1 LPAPARQATARFP
14 DTGDDE
20 RLDALTGKYRPQ
32 TRVDPRPWR
41 GYNSW
46 VGEQMTAPGRVH
58 VGQAAKATGTTART
72 IRYYEELGLLQPM
85 RTAARG
91 ARLYSPAELRRIH
104 TIKRLQAFGF
114 ALSEIREMLT
124 ARSVSPTGQ
133 EAAGKIMERLRGKIR
148 EADEKI
154 AAFQQSR
161 GDLQSTLD
169 LVMHWC
175 GECSREPRKECAVCA
190 AVAEGQRLEIGREF
204 FL

>member
-1 LPAPARQATARFP
+1 M
-14 DTGDDE
+14 G
-20 RLDALTGKYRPQ
+20 
-32 TRVDPRPWR
+32 V
-41 GYNSW
+41 
-46 VGEQMTAPGRVH
+46 MGRVR

-91 ARLYSPAELRRIH
+91 ARLYSDAELRRIH

-114 ALSEIREMLT
+114 TLSDIREMLT
-124 ARSVSPTGQ
+124 ARRVSRTGQ
-133 EAAGKIMERLRGKIR
+133 QAAQKMIEHLRSKMCEAE
-148 EADEKI
+148 EKI
-154 AAFQQSR
+154 TAFQQIR